1 MKRIY
6 TILTLL
12 LCAIAVHSQDFKN
25 GGVYYRILSEEE
37 KCVEV
42 TYNGDD
48 YSSENEYSGN
58 IIIPE
63 NVSLSLFEDW
73 TSPDINDGE
82 TTETSYIITIEES
95 TLLQF
100 DWSVSSE
107 SNYDWLTIT
116 LDGEELVHASG
127 SESGSYT
134 KFIENAGT
142 YTLVATYSK
151 DVSASNGNDNGT
163 ISNITLNNTGTTYTV
178 TSIGENAFRGC
189 NELTEITIPATVTKI
204 GNNAF
209 NECYSIVKITLQG
222 TTPPTIEDA
231 SVFTDEVYNYAYLSI
246 PDNSE
251 EAYRSAEGW
260 ANFQNY
266 FSATC
271 PWYYPIRTPNGGTK
285 VKNNEN
291 GISVSQYYANTETF
305 NLEKPTL
312 GIRFTVL
319 ETNRNATVN
328 GFPFFVLGEFRVL
341 DADGNPIAYTVTSN
355 ADHNSLGYS
364 QDGDGLPALNDGI
377 LNNYFHT
384 VWSGNAPDEYH
395 YIELTFEEAISTFSL
410 EWYGRPNSSSN
421 YEPTF
426 SGITPR
432 GYEFTTD
439 MQYGKYEISVGE
451 SIAEAAEFDAEK
463 DYAISSGSY
472 DVYPTIKNNENITDF
487 ATEVGPQNIMQ
498 FIPTGNEAEF
508 YIYNPI
514 NATVLTSDENS
525 YNNICGNLK
534 GSSSITNAQA
544 VTLEKRNNGYFA
556 ITYQLS
562 TGEKVWIGYDING
575 YWRMF
580 PENIMQKLENNDYS
594 SYYNAVDFNFTIYNI
609 EVSGLQITRSSLA
622 QIDEAKTAQE
632 KNNLRQLVNESQTR
646 YYTYQNE
653 LANGGYFTNG
663 EDTALY
669 NAIEEANA
677 VIADSNATIATIH
690 TVYSKLQSA
699 TIDFLM
705 VKLNEINAR
714 NVAYFNDESLFCTT
728 DDPLPD
734 KYLEDSKSILLNG
747 QSGYESYVQLHA
759 NGQITSIEYVISAIT
774 SLEGYIT
781 QFLKSS
787 IQSLNFPLELDSSH
801 GLPGEYYNNN
811 IRWKSPIYTA
821 DEAVDGIRLTFT
833 GSSSNSSIN
842 GYPLVSLAELHFF
855 DADGQEIIYNST
867 NIKYN
872 SLESSE
878 GSIEGLYDN
887 NYYSYYHSTWNSGL
901 VNDDYVYLD
910 ITFPEPKKAFQM
922 KILSN
927 YNIRPSNIIVTPT
940 GLDHNMNSNNED
952 SGEND
957 DEEETISYTTV
968 DVFSEPC
975 LFVSLA
981 DGGVDAYP
989 LASLNGDYSIEGDTL
1004 CIPLQSGAV
1013 AKYGSGQY
1021 TGISNEI
1028 PSLPHLTSYKFNN
1041 KYNANLNVDVEADSI
1056 DKNISLK
1063 LNAIGKWL
1071 TASFQLSDD
1080 NAIAYIGNKLQE
1092 SKQTRNS
1099 FANPVTYSIT
1109 YPGYNVIQ
1117 EVEVDE
1123 NSSGNDNEETGGDEN
1138 EGEGEGEIEG
1148 GNGNGNEGGN
1158 EGGEGNEGNEDIE
1171 GAITTEILL
1180 TEDMLY
1186 TNKPSTAGDALGNML
1201 DGSPSTI
1208 FHTAYGSSYDASVM
1222 PYITI
1227 TLNEEIE
1234 NVKFY
1239 YQARATGNYNP
1250 TQLNFYASSDGSS
1263 WELKREF
1270 SSSADNLPLAAGAE
1284 YTSPTII
1291 LDGSYRYFKLEQ
1303 TASEYHNNHMVFAE
1317 FRMYKVQI
1325 PENIENNVESS
1336 NRRRSNEVNDSVNKV
1351 YKKIKVPF
1359 GRMYTVNAEWLAD
1372 TARVARIDIDIE
1384 GGQMVT
1390 SKEVY
1395 LDAEFR
1401 ITGYGMYEDFVDSVQ
1416 IKGRGNTS
1424 WSSSASAKNPYRLK
1438 FDEKVKPFGLTKG
1451 KSWVLLANKQS
1462 GSMMANA
1469 VAMKVGQLVGAE
1481 YTNHIIPVEL
1491 YINGNYRGSYMFTE
1505 KVGLANNSVDVD
1517 EEVGY
1522 MLELDTYYDEAYKF
1536 RSNKFS
1542 LPVNIKEPDLSEFDN
1557 TYAQSRK
1564 NEIQADFNR
1573 AENAVYT
1580 GTDIGHYIDLDAA
1593 ARFLLANELVM
1604 NMEIGHPKSTFLF
1617 KEDLSSSESKIKFG
1631 PLWDFDWAFG
1641 YENTSNYFTVPVT
1654 TGLFSKI
1661 SGYGATFFKALMN
1674 NREFKRHYYKVWKEF
1689 LDNNHIEEI
1698 KDYIKEYYEFVEESF
1713 QHNSTKWGD
1722 GNGYGSKLSTM
1733 QQWMENRQN
1742 FIAKNLTKYD
1752 ISDLVHA
1759 LLGDIDCNDAV
1770 TIRDIALLNSYLAG
1784 ITDDDFNLAKADT
1797 DNNGTVDAADLP
1809 ALAMAIATSDPV
1821 SSLYRY
1827 NTPQSN
1833 AMLVAG
1839 NIEAMPGEA
1848 TTSRISLAGGENI
1861 KALQADIKVPFG
1873 VEVEDITAEN
1883 GDGSTS
1889 LLYVQLTEE
1898 LFRVVA
1904 YRTDSTAFANGSTL
1918 FNISLCSYTAEP
1930 NDTYDITI
1938 SNILAADTANIEQK
1952 LDDTQFAMNF
1962 NRNGHKLTYIVDGEI
1977 YKTVYLEEGT
1987 TIEPIAA
1994 PEKQGY
2000 TFDGWEGLPQTM
2012 PAEDTTVTALFT
2024 VNSYNVTFIVDGET
2038 YHTATV
2044 EFGAQIELPT
2054 EPEKEGYTFDG
2065 WEGLPQTMPAEDITV
2080 TALFTVNSYSVMF
2093 IVDGET
2099 YHTATVE
2106 FGAQI
2111 ELPAPPEKEG
2121 YTFDGWEGLPQTMP
2135 AEDITVTALFTINS
2149 YNVTFIVDGET
2160 YHTATVEFGA
2170 QIELP
2175 TEPEKEGYTFNGWEG
2190 LPQTMPA
2197 EDITVTA
2204 LFTANTGLEN
2214 IEDSEEMIVYDLN
2227 GQRILDTENLKQG
2240 IYIING
2246 KKVRIK

>member
-12 LCAIAVHSQDFKN
+12 LCAITVQSQDFTAGN
-25 GGVYYRILSEEE
+25 IYYRILSESE
-37 KCVEV
+37 KTVEV
-42 TYNGDD
+42 TYCGDD
-48 YSSENEYSGN
+48 YSSEEEYSGN
-58 IIIPE
+58 IIIPGS
-63 NVSLSLFEDW
+63 VSLGLFEDW

-82 TTETSYIITIEES
+82 TTETSYTITVEEA
-95 TLLQF
+95 TTLQF
-100 DWSVSSE
+100 NWSVSCE
-107 SNYDWLTIT
+107 ANYDWLTIT
-116 LDGEELVHASG
+116 FDGERLVHVSG
-127 SESGSYT
+127 NESGTYV
-134 KFIENAGT
+134 KNIENAGT

-151 DVSASNGNDNGT
+151 DGSVSNGNDNGT
-163 ISNITLNNTGTTYTV
+163 ISDITLLNATQTTYTV
-178 TSIGENAFRGC
+178 TAIGENAFREC
-189 NELTEITIPATVTKI
+189 NRLTEVTIPATVTRI
-204 GNNAF
+204 GSEAF
-209 NECYSIVKITLQG
+209 NGCYGIIKITLQG
-222 TTPPTIEDA
+222 TTPPTMEGDLN
-231 SVFTDEVYNYAYLSI
+231 FTDEVYNYAYLSI
-246 PDNSE
+246 PDNCE
-251 EAYRSAEGW
+251 EAYRNTEGW

-266 FSATC
+266 FTATC
-271 PWYYPIRTPNGGTK
+271 PWYYPIITPNGGTM

-291 GISVSQYYANTETF
+291 GIAVNQYYANTGTF
-305 NLEKPTL
+305 NLEKPTIGL
-312 GIRFTVL
+312 RFTVL
-319 ETNRNATVN
+319 ETNRNATIN
-328 GFPFFVLGEFRVL
+328 GFPFFVFGEFRVI
-341 DADGNPIAYTVTSN
+341 DADGNPIAYTATSN
-355 ADHNSLGYS
+355 ADHNSLGNS
-364 QDGDGLPALNDGI
+364 QDGAGLPALNDGI

-384 VWSGNAPDEYH
+384 VWSGNAPDNYH

-432 GYEFTTD
+432 GYEFTQD
-439 MQYGKYEISVGE
+439 MQYGKYEISVGNP
-451 SIAEAAEFDAEK
+451 IAEAAEIDAEK
-463 DYAISSGSY
+463 DYAICSGNY
-472 DVYPTIKNNENITDF
+472 GVFPTIKNNENSTEYT
-487 ATEVGPQNIMQ
+487 TEVETQNIMQ
-498 FIPTGNEAEF
+498 LIPTGNEAEF
-508 YIYNPI
+508 YVYNPI
-514 NATVLTSDENS
+514 NATVLASDENS
-525 YNNICGNLK
+525 YNNIYGNLK
-534 GSSSITNAQA
+534 GSSSITDAQA
-544 VTLEKRNNGYFA
+544 VMLEKRDDGNFA
-556 ITYQLS
+556 ITYQLT
-562 TGEKVWIGYDING
+562 TGEKVWIGYDTRG

-580 PENIMQKLENNDYS
+580 PQNIMQELENQNYS
-594 SYYNAVDFNFTIYNI
+594 NYYNAVDFSFIIYNI
-609 EVSGLQITRSSLA
+609 EVSGLQYTKYSLA
-622 QIDEAKTAQE
+622 QIEAAKIAQE
-632 KNNLRQLVNESQTR
+632 KSILRQLVNESQTR
-646 YYTYQNE
+646 YGTYQYE

-663 EDTALY
+663 EDAALNY
-669 NAIEEANA
+669 AIEEANEL
-677 VIADSNATIATIH
+677 IADSNTTIAAIRTS
-690 TVYSKLQSA
+690 YNKLQSA

-714 NVAYFNDESLFCTT
+714 NIAYYNNEFLFCTT
-728 DDPLPD
+728 DDPQPG

-747 QSGYESYVQLHA
+747 QSEHEYYMQSYA
-759 NGQITSIEYVISAIT
+759 NGQIATIDNAVSAIN
-774 SLEGYIT
+774 SLEEYIT

-787 IQSLNFPLELDSSH
+787 IQSLEFPLELDSSH
-801 GLPGEYYNNN
+801 GLPGEYYGNSY
-811 IRWKSPIYTA
+811 RWESPIYAT

-833 GSSSNSSIN
+833 GSSSNSSFN
-842 GYPLVSLAELHFF
+842 GYPLVALNELHFF
-855 DADGQEIIYNST
+855 DINGQEIVYDHS

-872 SLESSE
+872 SLESTE

-887 NYYSYYHSTWNSGL
+887 DHYSYYHSTWNSGL

-910 ITFPEPKKAFQM
+910 ITFPEPKKAFHIE
-922 KILSN
+922 ILSRN
-927 YNIRPSNIIVTPT
+927 YIRPTNIIVTPT
-940 GLDHNMNSNNED
+940 GIDRNMNSDDGDDE
-952 SGEND
+952 GEEE
-957 DEEETISYTTV
+957 DEEEETNNYTIV

-975 LFVSLA
+975 LFVSLS

-989 LASLNGDYSIEGDTL
+989 LASLSGDYSIEDDSL
-1004 CIPLQSGAV
+1004 CIPLQSGTV
-1013 AKYGSGQY
+1013 AKYGSSQY

-1056 DKNISLK
+1056 ANNLNFK

-1092 SKQTRNS
+1092 SKLTRNS
-1099 FANPVTYSIT
+1099 FAAPVTYSIT
-1109 YPGYNVIQ
+1109 YPGYNIIQ

-1123 NSSGNDNEETGGDEN
+1123 DSTGNGNEDGDGDGNEETGGS
-1138 EGEGEGEIEG
+1138 EG
-1148 GNGNGNEGGN
+1148 GNGNGNEDGDDNESGDGGGN
-1158 EGGEGNEGNEDIE
+1158 EGGDEENEDIE
-1171 GAITTEILL
+1171 GSIITEIQL
-1180 TEDMLY
+1180 TEDMFY
-1186 TNKPSTAGDALGNML
+1186 TNKPSLVSDALGNML
-1201 DGSPSTI
+1201 DGDPSTI

-1239 YQARATGNYNP
+1239 YQTRNYGNYNP

-1270 SSSADNLPLAAGAE
+1270 SNSADNLPLETGAE
-1284 YTSPTII
+1284 YTSPTIS
-1291 LDGSYRYFKLEQ
+1291 LDGSYRFFKLEQ
-1303 TASEYHNNHMVFAE
+1303 TASEYHNNHMVLAE
-1317 FRMYKVQI
+1317 FRMYNVEI
-1325 PENIENNVESS
+1325 PDNIEYS
-1336 NRRRSNEVNDSVNKV
+1336 NRRRSSEVKDSVNKV
-1351 YKKIKVPF
+1351 YKRIKVPF
-1359 GRMYTVNAEWLAD
+1359 GRMYTVNTEWLAD

-1390 SKEVY
+1390 SKEYY
-1395 LDAEFR
+1395 LNAEFR

-1424 WSSSASAKNPYRLK
+1424 WSGDAYSKNPYRLK

-1469 VAMKVGQLVGAE
+1469 VAMKVGQLAGAE

-1491 YINGNYRGSYMFTE
+1491 YINGEYRGSYMFTE

-1517 EEVGY
+1517 EEIGY
-1522 MLELDTYYDEAYKF
+1522 MLELDTYYDETYKF
-1536 RSNKFS
+1536 RSSKYN

-1557 TYAQSRK
+1557 SFAQSRK
-1564 NEIQADFNR
+1564 SEIQADFNR

-1580 GTDIGHYIDLDAA
+1580 GTDIGRYIDLDAA

-1641 YENTSNYFTVPVT
+1641 YENTYNYFTVPVT

-1661 SGYGATFFKALMN
+1661 SGYGAGFFSALMN

-1689 LDNNHIEEI
+1689 LENNRIEEI
-1698 KDYIKEYYEFVEESF
+1698 KDYISEYYEFVDESF
-1713 QHNSTKWGD
+1713 QHNATKWGD
-1722 GNGYGSKLSTM
+1722 GNGYGNKLSTM

-1784 ITDDDFNLAKADT
+1784 TTYDDFNLAKADT

-1809 ALAMAIATSDPV
+1809 ALAMYIATSDPI

-1827 NTPQSN
+1827 NTQQSN
-1833 AMLVAG
+1833 ATLVAED
-1839 NIEAMPGEA
+1839 IKATQGEV
-1848 TTSRISLAGGENI
+1848 TTSRISLVGGENI

-1873 VEVEDITAEN
+1873 VEVEDITVED
-1883 GDGSTS
+1883 GDGNTS
-1889 LLYVQLTEE
+1889 LLYIQQTMEE
-1898 LFRVVA
+1898 FRIVV
-1904 YRTDSTAFANGSTL
+1904 YRTDNTAFADGSAV

-1930 NDTYDITI
+1930 DDTYDITI

-1952 LDDTQFAMNF
+1952 LDDAQFTMNF
-1962 NRNGHKLTYIVDGEI
+1962 STNGHKLTYMVDGEI
-1977 YKTVYLEEGT
+1977 YNTVYLEDGAA
-1987 TIEPIAA
+1987 IEPIAE
-1994 PEKQGY
+1994 PVKEGY

-2012 PAEDTTVTALFT
+2012 PAEDITVTAMFT

-2044 EFGAQIELPT
+2044 EFGAEIELPA
-2054 EPEKEGYTFDG
+2054 EPEKTGYTFDG
-2065 WEGLPQTMPAEDITV
+2065 WEGLPQTMPAEDVTV
-2080 TALFTVNSYSVMF
+2080 TAMFTVNSYNVTF
-2093 IVDGET
+2093 IVDGEA

-2106 FGAQI
+2106 FGAEI
-2111 ELPAPPEKEG
+2111 ELPAEPEKTG
-2121 YTFDGWEGLPQTMP
+2121 YTFDGWDGLPQTMP
-2135 AEDITVTALFTINS
+2135 AEDITVTAI
-2149 YNVTFIVDGET
+2149 
-2160 YHTATVEFGA
+2160 
-2170 QIELP
+2170 
-2175 TEPEKEGYTFNGWEG
+2175 
-2190 LPQTMPA
+2190 
-2197 EDITVTA
+2197 
-2204 LFTANTGLEN
+2204 FTANTGLEK
-2214 IEDSEEMIVYDLN
+2214 IEESEEKIVYDLN

-2240 IYIING
+2240 VYIING
-2246 KKVRIK
+2246 KKVWIK